1 MSYLLVYIILITFFT
16 DRMVEPSA
24 GKIILDGIDLLS
36 LPLSILR
43 NSIAIVPQVLS
54 LCHYPIMSTGS
65 DIESLIFDP

>member
-1 MSYLLVYIILITFFT
+1 
-16 DRMVEPSA
+16 MVEPSA